1 MGYLFAVSV
10 IFIIIMAVLM
20 LMTRKRLKVLNKQ
33 IKELIKE
40 NDVQK
45 TAAKTADEDICFK
58 TDKNLIITFANEA
71 LNRGLGFKKEALIGR
86 PLIGTLLED
95 NEAVRSNIK
104 SYTSRIIKKSEI
116 VNNQLV
122 IINSQG
128 QKGLMLCHQ
137 RPILNEILECEGI
150 SFVCKNISEA
160 CELREKLDNLNN
172 NDILTGILN
181 QEAFLNHLEQDF
193 NRAKRYNKDF
203 ALLVVELRDLCDFIN
218 KGISFERG
226 DHLLKGI
233 ADLCRS
239 KVKNKC
245 PAGRFEKT
253 KIGLILNN
261 YTREKAGNLAKEIF
275 SEAKTAIR
283 KLGVDEYNAQMLI
296 ISYTER
302 KGFNDTFDNML
313 ERTKRH
319 IKNAARRHQYGVM
332 TSDNDKKQ
340 VPLPTKFQE

>member
-1 MGYLFAVSV
+1 MGYLFAVSL
-10 IFIIIMAVLM
+10 IFIIIMAVYM
-20 LMTRKRLKVLNKQ
+20 LMMQKRLKVLNKQ

-40 NDVQK
+40 NDAQK
-45 TAAKTADEDICFK
+45 TGAASSDEDICFK
-58 TDKNLIITFANEA
+58 TDKNLTINFANDA
-71 LNRGLGFKKEALIGR
+71 LTRALGFKKEALIGK

-95 NEAVRSNIK
+95 SEAVSSNIK
-104 SYTSRIIKKSEI
+104 SYTGRIIKKSEI

-122 IINSQG
+122 IINASG
-128 QKGLMLCHQ
+128 QKELMLCHQ

-160 CELREKLDNLNN
+160 CELREKLDNLKN
-172 NDILTGILN
+172 NDILTGTLN
-181 QEAFLNHLEQDF
+181 QDAFLTCLEQDF
-193 NRAKRYNKDF
+193 NRAKRYNNDF

-226 DHLLKGI
+226 DHLLKNI
-233 ADLCRS
+233 ADLCRR

-261 YTREKAGNLAKEIF
+261 YTREKAGTLAKDIF
-275 SEAKTAIR
+275 SEAKSVIR

-319 IKNAARRHQYGVM
+319 IKNAARCHQYGVM

-340 VPLPTKFQE
+340 GPLPTKFQE